1 MIGRKGVDERYLS
14 FCIAMVD
21 CVDETIGA
29 KGIAKLRC
37 ELGTSLG
44 SVRFGEVDDRK
55 IGEIH

>member
-1 MIGRKGVDERYLS
+1 
-14 FCIAMVD
+14 MVD